1 MYNKRGKIMKAFTNS
16 ELAKSLNVKVGETK
30 KFYFKNLITWTGRY
44 GGSYNL
50 KGVVITER
58 EKGKTSVAYEYD
70 FEHEDKILTRLIE
83 WNQVPAAV
91 KKQAQIELG
100 LCSNDLK

>member
-1 MYNKRGKIMKAFTNS
+1 MKALTNS

-30 KFYFKNLITWTGRY
+30 KFYFKNLITCTGRY

-70 FEHEDKILTRLIE
+70 FEYEDKKLTRWIE
-83 WNQVPAAV
+83 WNQVPATV

>member
-1 MYNKRGKIMKAFTNS
+1 MKALTNS

-30 KFYFKNLITWTGRY
+30 TFYFENIVTWVGRY
-44 GGSYNL
+44 GGGYNL

-58 EKGKTSVAYEYD
+58 ETEKTSVAYEYD
-70 FEHEDKILTRLIE
+70 FEYEGKMLTRWLE
-83 WNQVPAAV
+83 WNQVPAAI

-100 LCSNDLK
+100 L

>member
-1 MYNKRGKIMKAFTNS
+1 MKALTNS

-30 KFYFKNLITWTGRY
+30 KFYFKNLVAWTGIY
-44 GGSYNL
+44 GGSYNF

-58 EKGKTSVAYEYD
+58 KEGKTSVSYEYD

>member
-1 MYNKRGKIMKAFTNS
+1 MKALTNS
-16 ELAKSLNVKVGETK
+16 ELSKSLNVRVGETK
-30 KFYFKNLITWTGRY
+30 KFYFKNLITWAGRY
-44 GGSYNL
+44 GGTYNF

-70 FEHEDKILTRLIE
+70 FEHEDKILSRWIE
-83 WNQVPAAV
+83 WNQVPARV

-100 LCSNDLK
+100 LCSNDFK

>member
-1 MYNKRGKIMKAFTNS
+1 MKALTNS
-16 ELAKSLNVKVGETK
+16 ELAKSLNVKVGEIK

-58 EKGKTSVAYEYD
+58 EKGKTSVSYEYD
-70 FEHEDKILTRLIE
+70 FEYEDKILTRLVE
-83 WNQVPAAV
+83 WNQVPAVV

>member
-1 MYNKRGKIMKAFTNS
+1 MKAFTNS

-30 KFYFKNLITWTGRY
+30 KFYFKNLVTWAGIY
-44 GGSYNL
+44 GGSYNF

-58 EKGKTSVAYEYD
+58 KEGKTSVAYEYD
-70 FEHEDKILTRLIE
+70 FEYEDKRLTRLIE
-83 WNQVPAAV
+83 WNQAPATV